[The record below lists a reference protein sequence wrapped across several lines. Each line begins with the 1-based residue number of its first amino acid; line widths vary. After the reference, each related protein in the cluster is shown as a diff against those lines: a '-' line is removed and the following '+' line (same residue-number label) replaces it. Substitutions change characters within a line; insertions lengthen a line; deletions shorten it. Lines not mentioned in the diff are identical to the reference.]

1 MATTTA
7 AVAGDTRDS
16 ELLLS
21 KYVDGNNVE
30 PMSGRIHRGGKTVI
44 IRSGLE
50 MQQHLPHLGHLRHL
64 LAVPLMFPTQPALS
78 NRPDAQLTQALLT
91 EGNAAQRCYRLTLMV
106 LRARLVCITLLIPLL
121 AHTIFISR
129 SHVTYGV
136 IVGSAKSGHAMRRA
150 RGSSGT
156 GGFKARN
163 QDRLAFA
170 TVRSKIFIHRIWY
183 TRTVQKKREI
193 HHI

>member
-1 MATTTA
+1 MSLCEQEWPPPPPPSLATRETVSYCYRSTSTETTWSPCR
-7 AVAGDTRDS
+7 GGYLGIT
-16 ELLLS
+16 
-21 KYVDGNNVE
+21 N
-30 PMSGRIHRGGKTVI
+30 RGGKTVI

-129 SHVTYGV
+129 SHTTCM
-136 IVGSAKSGHAMRRA
+136 SNPTSLTP
-150 RGSSGT
+150 S
-156 GGFKARN
+156 
-163 QDRLAFA
+163 L
-170 TVRSKIFIHRIWY
+170 
-183 TRTVQKKREI
+183 
-193 HHI
+193 